1 MKDRGGLS
9 ALIGD
14 LPKTETHL
22 HIEGAL
28 PFSLIQQ
35 LDPARF
41 DRPPPF
47 WADDFRYPSFE
58 NFEQTLLDHAVLWY
72 TSAQRYHEAARVIFA
87 ELREQNVRYV
97 ETSFHLGIIEF
108 FPISGPDIIH
118 AIKSAAPDG
127 MVVRVFAGM
136 LRNHYTE
143 KMKPVID
150 DLRNWEEL
158 DGVDLHGVEVW
169 DLESW
174 TAPIWEGVREA
185 GKVTKA
191 HAGEFGGAGNVRQVV
206 EELGVR
212 RVQHGVRSV
221 EDADVVALLRDVGA
235 TLDIC
240 PISNLKLQ
248 VVPSMREHPIR
259 KLVDAGI
266 RCTINTDDPF
276 SFGNRLVDEYQALA
290 DHLGFSAR
298 ELARIAGNGFEV
310 GHMPE
315 LHRCQAL
322 AEIEALTAAY
332 NDRQSAGP

>member
-1 MKDRGGLS
+1 MTGRDELS
-9 ALIGD
+9 SLIAR

-28 PFSLIQQ
+28 PYRLIQEM
-35 LDPARF
+35 DPIRF
-41 DRPPPF
+41 EREPPF

-58 NFEQTLLDHAVLWY
+58 NFERTLLDHAVLWY
-72 TSAQRYHEAARVIFA
+72 TSSERYHEAAKVIFA
-87 ELREQNVRYV
+87 GLQAQNVRYV

-108 FPISGPDIIH
+108 FPISGREIVH

-150 DLRNWEEL
+150 DLRKWDEL

-174 TAPIWEGVREA
+174 TAPVWRGVRNA

-191 HAGEFGGAGNVRQVV
+191 HAGEFGGADNVRQVV

-221 EDADVVALLRDVGA
+221 DQDDVVKLLRDVDA

-248 VVPSMREHPIR
+248 VVPSLREHPIR
-259 KLVDAGI
+259 QLFDAGI

-276 SFGNRLVDEYQALA
+276 SFGNTVTDEYQALA
-290 DHLGFSAR
+290 DHLAFTGD
-298 ELARIAGNGFEV
+298 ELARIAGNGFEI
-310 GHMPE
+310 GNMPDE
-315 LHRCQAL
+315 HRRRAL
-322 AEIEALTAAY
+322 AEIETLRIAH
-332 NDRQSAGP
+332 NGR

>member
-1 MKDRGGLS
+1 MNNRNRLS
-9 ALIGD
+9 ALIAD

-28 PFSLIQQ
+28 PYGLIQQ
-35 LDPARF
+35 MDPVRF
-41 DRPPPF
+41 EREPPF

-72 TSAQRYHEAARVIFA
+72 TSPEHYHQAARVIFEGLQA
-87 ELREQNVRYV
+87 QNVRYV
-97 ETSFHLGIIEF
+97 ETSFHLSIIEF
-108 FPISGPDIIH
+108 FPLSGPEIVH

-136 LRNHYTE
+136 LRNNYTE
-143 KMKPVID
+143 AMKPVID
-150 DLRNWEEL
+150 DLKNWEEL

-169 DLESW
+169 DLEAW
-174 TAPIWEGVREA
+174 TAPVWEGIREA

-191 HAGEFGGAGNVRQVV
+191 HAGEFGGPGNVRQVV

-212 RVQHGVRSV
+212 RVQHGVRSI

-235 TLDIC
+235 TLDVC

-259 KLVDAGI
+259 ELFDAGI

-276 SFGNRLVDEYQALA
+276 SFGNTLVGEYQALA
-290 DHLGFSAR
+290 THLGFTGN
-298 ELARIAGNGFEV
+298 ELARIAGTGFEV
-310 GHMPE
+310 GRMPDE
-315 LHRCQAL
+315 LRRQAL
-322 AEIEALTAAY
+322 SEIEMLTAAY
-332 NDRQSAGP
+332 NGQQRT